1 MKKILLANFK
11 SNKSITEA
19 QQWLDTFVTKV
30 DWNSLTGESAR
41 FEVSVAPA
49 FVSLGE
55 YAYKIAEA
63 SVPLL
68 LSVQDISAYPA
79 GSYTGAIS
87 VANLAELNIKYAV
100 VGHSERRKHFG
111 ENSVIVA
118 RKVEQALDGGITPIV
133 CFDEE
138 YLEEQISSIKA
149 ELLEKCVFVYE
160 PLAAIG
166 TGNNVGVGKVTEVK
180 EQVKRLCGEV
190 RFLYGGSVDDQNVA
204 EYLLVTEGVLV
215 GTFCKDPLNFAQLV
229 TTATAV

>member
-1 MKKILLANFK
+1 MKKLLLANFK

-19 QQWLDTFVTKV
+19 QQWLDTFIAEV
-30 DWNSLTGESAR
+30 DWSSLKDDGAR
-41 FEVSVAPA
+41 FEVAVAPA

-55 YAYKIAEA
+55 FAYKIEEA

-87 VANLAELNIKYAV
+87 VANLAELNIAYAII
-100 VGHSERRKHFG
+100 GHSERRKHFG
-111 ENSVIVA
+111 ENSAMVA
-118 RKVEQALDGGITPIV
+118 KKVEQALDGGITPIV

-138 YLEEQISSIKA
+138 YLEEQISNITA
-149 ELLEKCVFVYE
+149 ELVGKCVFVYE
-160 PLAAIG
+160 PLGAIG

-180 EQVKRLCGEV
+180 EKVKRLCGEV

-204 EYLLVTEGVLV
+204 EYLLVTDGVLV
-215 GTFCKDPLNFAQLV
+215 GTFSKDPLNFAQLV
-229 TTATAV
+229 ATATAV